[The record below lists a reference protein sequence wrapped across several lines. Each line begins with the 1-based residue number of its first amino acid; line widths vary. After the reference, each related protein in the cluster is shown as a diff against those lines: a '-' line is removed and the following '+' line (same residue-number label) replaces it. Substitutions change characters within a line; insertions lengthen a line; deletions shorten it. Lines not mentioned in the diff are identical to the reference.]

1 MRKIMMVA
9 LFSVLSLSACAVEDP
24 TQTDD
29 PAVEEIDGSKLDS
42 MEPVQP
48 AEPTEMVEA
57 HDLDRMS
64 ELPAVLE
71 ATQCDDHSDC
81 YSNVCDLEKHLCR
94 QFPF

>member
-1 MRKIMMVA
+1 MRKIMMAA
-9 LFSVLSLSACAVEDP
+9 LFSVLTLSACAVEDP

-29 PAVEEIDGSKLDS
+29 MAVDEIDGSKLDS
-42 MEPVQP
+42 TEPVEP

-57 HDLDRMS
+57 HGLDRMN
-64 ELPAVLE
+64 ELTPVLE
-71 ATQCDDHSDC
+71 ATECEANSDC

>member
-24 TQTDD
+24 TQADESAD
-29 PAVEEIDGSKLDS
+29 EIDGSKLDS
-42 MEPVQP
+42 MEPAQS
-48 AEPTEMVEA
+48 AEPTEMVQE
-57 HDLDRMS
+57 HGIDGRMT
-64 ELPAVLE
+64 EMTPVLE
-71 ATQCDDHSDC
+71 ATHCEANSDC